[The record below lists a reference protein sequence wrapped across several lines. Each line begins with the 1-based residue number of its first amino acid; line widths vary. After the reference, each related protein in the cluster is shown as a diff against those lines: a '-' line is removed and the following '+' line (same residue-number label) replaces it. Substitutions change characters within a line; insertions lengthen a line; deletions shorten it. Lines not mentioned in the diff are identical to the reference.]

1 MDQNQ
6 LDESERIIAKT
17 LGAIGDSYWF
27 WYPNKG
33 FIKISDR
40 VYSLLG
46 YKASEF
52 DATIN
57 SIAKLLH
64 PNDLKKFKTITNNIK
79 QGSIDS
85 FDDECKIRL
94 SDGSY
99 KLVIVRAVTI
109 ASDENSK
116 PFLVVGKIVDI
127 GQHIKTQ
134 EELLVSERR
143 LKRAQEIALIGSWQ
157 EGPSKHLSY
166 WTPQTYSIFG
176 INNSS
181 NEPSLKNIYQG
192 LRKNDIQLL
201 NNFLSLKETTDSGNK
216 ISFEFQYKCP
226 NGEEKFLLLVAEAA
240 ISTSNEIL
248 FWQGI
253 VQDISSRYEY
263 ERILKEDKDNL
274 LALVTNMPA
283 LVFAT
288 DISGNFVFWN
298 RTCEQLTGY
307 KANEII
313 GNREAL
319 NLLYPEAELRKKIRS
334 YLKDM
339 GISLSTWEHQITT
352 KKGIKLD
359 VVWSAFT
366 QYVKVEGWHA
376 VAIGYDITH
385 QKKSEKIQTL
395 YRQKL
400 EALAETATSFV
411 GMPVTENVFHFL
423 GTQLEKH
430 SSEQIFMNLSLDG
443 DEQFFTIEG
452 FYGISPKIWERII
465 LFLGWNPVGRRLH
478 ATPEMLS
485 AFQRDRVVL
494 ANKSLYEFSGGI
506 VSAVAS
512 RRIERLLSLTGI
524 HTMGI
529 KKDTK
534 LLGGVVLF
542 SQLTQ
547 PEADFSLIEG
557 LIHQAAMAQDRHI
570 VEEHLLRA
578 KEKAEEADKL
588 KTAFLANMSHEIRT
602 PMNAILGFSQLLSIP
617 NLTDEKKEQYLN
629 IINTKGNSLVKLIND
644 IIDASKVEAGQ
655 LTLAFTSFRVND
667 LLKTIKQFYDK
678 EKVFQQRESL
688 EIRLTIPK
696 RSNRLEIFSDQGR
709 LEQVLTNL
717 MDNALKFTEKGF
729 IEFGYTI
736 DDKSID
742 FYVADSGVGIDSSKQ
757 QLIFDR
763 FRQVEGD
770 ALRFK
775 GGTGLGLSISK
786 GIVDL
791 LGGKIWVESSLGKG
805 AKFFFSLPNSVVK
818 EGLTDEEVIAA
829 DEIESK
835 FPDWKNL
842 VLLIAED
849 EEVNYLL
856 LKELLEPTGVNM
868 LWARDGAQA
877 VELVSNIKKIDA
889 ILMDIKMP
897 IMNGYAATMEIRQIN
912 ASIPIVAQTAYAFT
926 EDRQKAEAAG
936 CDDYL
941 VKPIQQ
947 NELFRKLDILLKKK
961 PIG

>member
-1 MDQNQ
+1 MNYERIN
-6 LDESERIIAKT
+6 ESEHIIAQT
-17 LGAIGDSYWF
+17 LSAIGDSYWF
-27 WYPNKG
+27 WYPSTG
-33 FIKISDR
+33 SIKISDKLF
-40 VYSLLG
+40 SLLG
-46 YKASEF
+46 YKANEF
-52 DATIN
+52 KPTIGSVAN
-57 SIAKLLH
+57 LVH
-64 PNDLKKFKTITNNIK
+64 PNDLKNFKYLINNLK
-79 QGSIDS
+79 RGSIDT
-85 FDDECKIRL
+85 FEDECKIKL
-94 SDGSY
+94 CDGTY
-99 KLVIVRAVTI
+99 KLVIVRAAKV
-109 ASDENSK
+109 ASDDNSL
-116 PFLVVGKIVDI
+116 PLLVVGKIEDI
-127 GQHIKTQ
+127 GQQIKMQ

-143 LKRAQEIALIGSWQ
+143 LRRAQEIALIGSWQ
-157 EGPSKHLSY
+157 EGTSKNSNY
-166 WTPQTYSIFG
+166 WSTQTYSIFG
-176 INNSS
+176 IDKISG
-181 NEPSLKNIYQG
+181 EPSLKSIYQG
-192 LRKNDIQLL
+192 LHKRDIQRLTDYFSSKESKTAGEKFSCE
-201 NNFLSLKETTDSGNK
+201 FL
-216 ISFEFQYKCP
+216 YKCP
-226 NGEEKFLLLVAEAA
+226 SGEEKYLLLVAEAA
-240 ISTSNEIL
+240 ISSTNEIL

-253 VQDISSRYEY
+253 VQDITTRYEY
-263 ERILKEDKDNL
+263 EKILKEDKVNL
-274 LALVTNMPA
+274 MALVTNMPA

-288 DISGNFVFWN
+288 DVNGNFVFWN

-313 GNREAL
+313 GNKEAL
-319 NLLYPEAELRKKIRS
+319 NLLYPDADLRKKIRS

-339 GISLSTWEHQITT
+339 GISLSTWEHKITT
-352 KKGIKLD
+352 KKGSKLD
-359 VVWSAFT
+359 IVWSAFT

-385 QKKSEKIQTL
+385 QKKSEKIQAQ

-411 GMPVTENVFHFL
+411 GMPLTENVFHFL
-423 GTQLEKH
+423 GTQMEKH
-430 SSEQIFMNLSLDG
+430 SQEKIFMILSLDSDG
-443 DEQFFTIEG
+443 QFFTIEG
-452 FYGISPKIWERII
+452 IYGITPKVWERII
-465 LFLGWNPVGRRLH
+465 NLLGWNPVGRRLH

-485 AFQRDRVVL
+485 AFQRGRVVFV
-494 ANKSLYEFSGGI
+494 NKSLYDFSGGI

-512 RRIERLLSLTGI
+512 RRIEQLLSLTGI

-529 KKDTK
+529 QSDSK

-542 SQLTQ
+542 SQKKQ

-557 LIHQAAMAQDRHI
+557 LIHQAAMAQGRHI
-570 VEEHLLRA
+570 VEEQLLKA
-578 KEKAEEADKL
+578 KERAEEADKL

-617 NLTDEKKEQYLN
+617 NLPDDKKEQYLN
-629 IINTKGNSLVKLIND
+629 IINAKGNSLIKLIND

-655 LTLAFTSFRVND
+655 LTLAFTSFKVND
-667 LLKTIKQFYDK
+667 LLKNLKNFYDK

-696 RSNRLEIFSDQGR
+696 RSNKLEIFSDQGR

-717 MDNALKFTEKGF
+717 LDNALKFTEKGF

-736 DDKSID
+736 DEKSID
-742 FYVADSGVGIDSSKQ
+742 FFVADSGVGIDTSKQ

-763 FRQVEGD
+763 FRQIEGD
-770 ALRFK
+770 VVRFK

-805 AKFFFSLPNSVVK
+805 AKFFFSLPYSVIK
-818 EGLTDEEVIAA
+818 EGLADDEVIGAE
-829 DEIESK
+829 EIENK
-835 FPDWKNL
+835 YPDWKNL
-842 VLLIAED
+842 VLLVAED
-849 EEVNYLL
+849 EEINYLL

-897 IMNGYAATMEIRQIN
+897 TMNGYAATMEIRQIN
-912 ASIPIVAQTAYAFT
+912 ANIPIIAQTAYAFT

-947 NELFRKLDILLKKK
+947 NELFRKLDSLMKNK
-961 PIG
+961 PLS

>member
-1 MDQNQ
+1 
-6 LDESERIIAKT
+6 
-17 LGAIGDSYWF
+17 
-27 WYPNKG
+27 
-33 FIKISDR
+33 
-40 VYSLLG
+40 
-46 YKASEF
+46 
-52 DATIN
+52 
-57 SIAKLLH
+57 
-64 PNDLKKFKTITNNIK
+64 
-79 QGSIDS
+79 
-85 FDDECKIRL
+85 
-94 SDGSY
+94 
-99 KLVIVRAVTI
+99 
-109 ASDENSK
+109 
-116 PFLVVGKIVDI
+116 
-127 GQHIKTQ
+127 
-134 EELLVSERR
+134 
-143 LKRAQEIALIGSWQ
+143 
-157 EGPSKHLSY
+157 
-166 WTPQTYSIFG
+166 
-176 INNSS
+176 
-181 NEPSLKNIYQG
+181 
-192 LRKNDIQLL
+192 
-201 NNFLSLKETTDSGNK
+201 
-216 ISFEFQYKCP
+216 
-226 NGEEKFLLLVAEAA
+226 
-240 ISTSNEIL
+240 
-248 FWQGI
+248 
-253 VQDISSRYEY
+253 
-263 ERILKEDKDNL
+263 
-274 LALVTNMPA
+274 
-283 LVFAT
+283 
-288 DISGNFVFWN
+288 
-298 RTCEQLTGY
+298 
-307 KANEII
+307 
-313 GNREAL
+313 
-319 NLLYPEAELRKKIRS
+319 
-334 YLKDM
+334 
-339 GISLSTWEHQITT
+339 
-352 KKGIKLD
+352 
-359 VVWSAFT
+359 
-366 QYVKVEGWHA
+366 
-376 VAIGYDITH
+376 
-385 QKKSEKIQTL
+385 
-395 YRQKL
+395 
-400 EALAETATSFV
+400 
-411 GMPVTENVFHFL
+411 
-423 GTQLEKH
+423 
-430 SSEQIFMNLSLDG
+430 
-443 DEQFFTIEG
+443 
-452 FYGISPKIWERII
+452 
-465 LFLGWNPVGRRLH
+465 
-478 ATPEMLS
+478 
-485 AFQRDRVVL
+485 
-494 ANKSLYEFSGGI
+494 
-506 VSAVAS
+506 
-512 RRIERLLSLTGI
+512 
-524 HTMGI
+524 
-529 KKDTK
+529 
-534 LLGGVVLF
+534 
-542 SQLTQ
+542 
-547 PEADFSLIEG
+547 
-557 LIHQAAMAQDRHI
+557 
-570 VEEHLLRA
+570 
-578 KEKAEEADKL
+578 
-588 KTAFLANMSHEIRT
+588 
-602 PMNAILGFSQLLSIP
+602 
-617 NLTDEKKEQYLN
+617 
-629 IINTKGNSLVKLIND
+629 
-644 IIDASKVEAGQ
+644 
-655 LTLAFTSFRVND
+655 LAFTSFRVND